1 MLLGTGSEISVQ
13 PITVLLLTLFLLR
26 NQRRAEVSLENLEE
40 FVELPPLELGA
51 SSTTDTRVVSF
62 DVPDDFD

>member
-1 MLLGTGSEISVQ
+1 VLLGTGSEISVQ

-40 FVELPPLELGA
+40 FVELPLELGA
-51 SSTTDTRVVSF
+51 SSI
-62 DVPDDFD
+62 DDA